1 MHIELWSDFA
11 CPYCYIG
18 EARLR
23 RALRELKAERD
34 VVVTMKSFE
43 LDPTAD
49 REATTTTPERF
60 ARKYG
65 LSLAAATAQIE
76 HISQL
81 GRDEGIDFRYASAN
95 YSNMLDAHRLAK
107 YGMEQGH
114 PEISERLF
122 AAYFTENCNLADH
135 AVLMRIAESAGLAAD
150 ETRAV
155 LESGRYEDA
164 VRRDE
169 DEAARLGIHGVPYFY
184 IDRKVAVGG
193 AQPYS
198 MMRKTLADLLVC
210 ERTPEPKAAMTCGPD
225 GCRI

>member
-114 PEISERLF
+114 PEINERLF
-122 AAYFTENCNLADH
+122 AAYFTENRNLADH

-169 DEAARLGIHGVPYFY
+169 DEAARLGIHGVPYLHRQEGRRRRRPALQP
-184 IDRKVAVGG
+184 D
-193 AQPYS
+193 AQDP
-198 MMRKTLADLLVC
+198 
-210 ERTPEPKAAMTCGPD
+210 
-225 GCRI
+225 CRPSGL